1 MAMTKHF
8 RNFSIKYDF
17 RYMLSSNVDIFLSLK
32 GAVDKKVLKISIRFL
47 KIDYQAINA
56 NHRFL

>member
-1 MAMTKHF
+1 MEMTKHF

-32 GAVDKKVLKISIRFL
+32 GAVDKKALKISIRFL